1 MKRFPVENLHRLMLF
16 FSASVV
22 VTKHKEDSCLLRTVT
37 IASCAG
43 GVPPRRSRWG
53 RPPPNVGQR
62 RRRRRRR
69 RPSLIEQICKLRNTH
84 AYSRECSHTA
94 LLQGKGARARAS
106 RLATV
111 VGRARG
117 SRWWKWPRGAQTSR
131 ENESGTNCGDVRA
144 TVTPRDPTG
153 EKVVLSRPTVESQLN
168 HS

>member
-1 MKRFPVENLHRLMLF
+1 MLF

-69 RPSLIEQICKLRNTH
+69 PSLIEQICKLRNTH

-106 RLATV
+106 RRATV

-131 ENESGTNCGDVRA
+131 ENESGTNCGGVRA

-153 EKVVLSRPTVESQLN
+153 KKWFCLGRRWKAN
-168 HS
+168 